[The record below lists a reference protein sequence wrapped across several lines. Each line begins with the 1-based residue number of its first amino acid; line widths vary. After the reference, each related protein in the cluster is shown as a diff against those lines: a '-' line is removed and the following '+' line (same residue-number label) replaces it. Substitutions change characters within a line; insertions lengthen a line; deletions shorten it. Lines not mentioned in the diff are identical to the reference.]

1 MGVASAVE
9 ADLVSG
15 LREGE
20 QVGVD
25 GVGGWWARRN
35 VISLC
40 GFEAEVGDEDPFAV
54 DFAAAVDGVLGV
66 VEAVA
71 GQVA

>member
-1 MGVASAVE
+1 VRSRLTWRQV
-9 ADLVSG
+9 

-20 QVGVD
+20 QLGVD
-25 GVGGWWARRN
+25 GVGGWARRD

-40 GFEAEVGDEDPFAV
+40 GFEAEVGDEDPFPV